1 MRATTPPAP
10 IAIPPTTAPPTG
22 ATVAPR
28 QVVLPEEL
36 ALVTSRWTTDWSRR
50 TIELEE
56 LLIGILSPDPR
67 DVIRPLDGPPY
78 ETVDQAAEWLEDRE
92 LGILFEIQGVTR
104 FYPLRILTAHEV
116 VNDEV
121 NGFPYVVTYCPLCN
135 TAVAFPREVDGRV
148 LRFGVSG
155 LLRNSDLVMWDDLTT
170 SLWQQTTGEG
180 IVGDFAGTQLEF
192 IPTALVRWGGLP
204 RSPTLGARYCR
215 RTPVF
220 RSTTGVT
227 RTSGTPAAPGP
238 FPVCFPEGTDDRYRA
253 LERVV
258 GVRVGDEAKAYP
270 FSVISQKRAVNDVVG
285 GKAVTVWWGATDAAD
300 ALDANLVAE
309 GVAIGT
315 GVAYLPVVDGR
326 VLTFTAVDD
335 TLFTDAE
342 TGSSWNILGMA
353 IDGPLAGAEL
363 DLAVHQNEFWFAWAA
378 FNDGSPVYGEIE
390 GCLCSCDPSFP
401 QALVRIPAGG
411 SGRSSG
417 RRRRRPPASGARSS
431 SRPLRRSR

>member
-1 MRATTPPAP
+1 M
-10 IAIPPTTAPPTG
+10 
-22 ATVAPR
+22 
-28 QVVLPEEL
+28 
-36 ALVTSRWTTDWSRR
+36 
-50 TIELEE
+50 
-56 LLIGILSPDPR
+56 
-67 DVIRPLDGPPY
+67 
-78 ETVDQAAEWLEDRE
+78 
-92 LGILFEIQGVTR
+92 
-104 FYPLRILTAHEV
+104 
-116 VNDEV
+116 
-121 NGFPYVVTYCPLCN
+121 
-135 TAVAFPREVDGRV
+135 

-192 IPTALVRWGGLP
+192 IPTALVRWEDFRGAHPGGEVLSQDTGFP
-204 RSPTLGARYCR
+204 FNYGRNAYVGYTSRS
-215 RTPVF
+215 
-220 RSTTGVT
+220 
-227 RTSGTPAAPGP
+227 GP
-238 FPVCFPEGTDDRYRA
+238 FPVFFPEGTDDRYRA

-300 ALDANLVAE
+300 PLDANRVAE

-378 FNDGSPVYGEIE
+378 FNDGSPVYGE
-390 GCLCSCDPSFP
+390 
-401 QALVRIPAGG
+401 
-411 SGRSSG
+411 
-417 RRRRRPPASGARSS
+417 
-431 SRPLRRSR
+431 